1 MENLEKHCLEKL
13 NIILSKFNLNINI
26 VNIQSNLEYRL
37 IDNSLP
43 KTEWRAPWLS
53 ISDILIYKPSML
65 SIFDR
70 MKVYYDTFNSS
81 GFSYIQLSDI
91 QLSRFQRYAKVYQSI
106 QPLKS
111 SSLEEFLINCDL
123 MRV

>member
-1 MENLEKHCLEKL
+1 MQNLEKHCLEKL

-43 KTEWRAPWLS
+43 KTEWVAPWLS
-53 ISDILIYKPSML
+53 ISDILIHKPSML

-106 QPLKS
+106 QLLKS
-111 SSLEEFLINCDL
+111 NSLEEFLINCDL
-123 MRV
+123 MGV

>member
-1 MENLEKHCLEKL
+1 MENLEEQCLEKL
-13 NIILSKFNLNINI
+13 NIILSKFNLNIDI

-43 KTEWRAPWLS
+43 KTEWLAPWLS
-53 ISDILIYKPSML
+53 ISDILVYRQ

-70 MKVYYDTFNSS
+70 MKVYYDTINSS
-81 GFSYIQLSDI
+81 NFLYIQLSDI
-91 QLSRFQRYAKVYQSI
+91 QLSRFQRYSKVYQSI
-106 QPLKS
+106 QSLKS

-123 MRV
+123 MGI